1 MYRMKKNY
9 LLALVLLGLALALP
23 ARTMFVSPTGND
35 VNTGAIDYPY
45 LTINHAVSLVQPGD
59 TIYIRGGKYLLNA
72 GIKIRAAQT
81 GRADARIYMW
91 AYNKEKVIIDG
102 SLIPTPDEASFKQA
116 RCIYMNHE
124 AAYWHF
130 KGLELCNAKDNGM
143 KMEGSYNIVENCKF
157 HGNNDSGLQIGMYKD
172 FTIEETKSLPAGD
185 PQFNPGYQFCRGN
198 IIINSDSYY
207 NYDKV
212 LYNGSA
218 DDGGDADGF
227 GCKLFP
233 GPGTEYHG
241 CRAWEN
247 SDDNWDMYM
256 VYHPVIIDNCW
267 AWKAAFDSTGVSTGG
282 NGNGFK
288 LGGGGSSGG
297 AAFAQS
303 VGAHLVHNCV
313 SFENA
318 AKGYDQNNAYEAMYI
333 INNVGWGNA
342 YNYRFPT
349 IFQYGTM
356 YMRNNIGFKP
366 VISNH
371 EFLSANVTG
380 SQVPNTAFNSWT
392 TIDGCDPYKDGNKVN
407 GSAVNV
413 KDHSSDF
420 KSLSSVLFKADRQSD
435 GSLPDNDFA
444 KLKDGSVFIDKGE
457 VINNLALTSSIP
469 VASRP
474 VGYIQLPNLTINYNG
489 VNADMGAYENGV
501 STQGGLVLIEGS
513 AAQTVYTGSSITKIV
528 YKWNGAATDV
538 TVANL
543 PAGLTA
549 VKDATVK
556 IVTIQGNPTATGT
569 YSVTTVG
576 GVSPVTLSGTIT
588 ISTLAPATLICSSNN
603 ATQTV
608 NIGSPI
614 ADIIFQMGGGATAF
628 ELTGLPD
635 GLNKVVNGNLL
646 TISGTPTAD
655 GTYLVKATGGMST
668 LSITGNIIRVIPTKV
683 LTGDWY
689 HIQDPLISVPN
700 DLKGVITLTN
710 GSDTYP
716 VVWNPEY
723 SESGTVPSGCTIGA
737 VNVERGGSITWNLP
751 SLVDLQVNMYFT
763 GSRTIK
769 VSWTQNGVTSSWTS
783 ASIAKGTFTGYHL
796 MAQAG
801 IVDTKSPI
809 SVTFTNMAT
818 GGGIRIYDFYVKVY
832 DTATTT
838 TAVENASAQKDIYP
852 MYQTESGL
860 IVYGDIAQLKVYSLS
875 GTVVAQSI
883 LSQFVDTH
891 TLNAGVYI
899 LRIMDKAGKNITQKF
914 IKR

>member
-1 MYRMKKNY
+1 MKKIY
-9 LLALVLLGLALALP
+9 AIALLMLCISIFAS
-23 ARTMFVSPTGND
+23 ARTYYVSTTGND
-35 VNTGAIDYPY
+35 TNLGTIENSYQ
-45 LTINHAVSLVQPGD
+45 TINYAVSLIQPGD
-59 TIYIRGGKYLLNA
+59 TIFIRGGKYMLHA
-72 GIKIRAAQT
+72 GIKLRAAQK

-91 AYNKEKVIIDG
+91 AYNKEQVIIDG
-102 SLIPTPDEASFKQA
+102 SQIPTPDEATFKQA

-124 AAYWHF
+124 CGYWHF
-130 KGLELCNAKDNGM
+130 KGLELVNAKDNGM

-198 IIINSDSYY
+198 IVINCDSYY

-267 AWKAAFDSTGVSTGG
+267 AWKAAFDYTGVSTGG

-288 LGGGGSSGG
+288 LGGGGTSGG

-303 VGAHLVHNCV
+303 IGAHLVHNCV

-318 AKGYDQNNAYEAMYI
+318 AKGFDQNNAYEAMYI
-333 INNVGWGNA
+333 FNNVGWGNA

-366 VISNH
+366 TTLNH
-371 EFLSANVTG
+371 EFLSSDKTG
-380 SQVPNTAFNSWT
+380 SLVPNTAYNSWT

-407 GSAVNV
+407 GVAISV
-413 KDHSSDF
+413 KDHSADF
-420 KSLSSVLFKADRQSD
+420 KSLSSTLFLAARQSD

-457 VINNLALTSSIP
+457 KVENFALVPNIP
-469 VASRP
+469 VAERP
-474 VGYIQLPNLTINYNG
+474 IDYVQLPNLTINYNG
-489 VNADMGAYENGV
+489 VSADMGAYEIGV
-501 STQGGLVLIEGS
+501 STQAGLTLIEGS
-513 AAQTVYTGSSITKIV
+513 AVQTVFTSTAISKIV
-528 YKWNGAATDV
+528 YKWSGAATDV
-538 TVANL
+538 NITNL
-543 PAGLTA
+543 PSGLTA
-549 VKDATVK
+549 VKDASVK
-556 IVTIQGNPTATGT
+556 TVTISGNPTETGT
-569 YSVTTVG
+569 YTVITVG
-576 GVSPVTLSGTIT
+576 GVSSVSLSGTIT
-588 ISTLAPATLICSSNN
+588 ISTLAPATLACITNN
-603 ATQTV
+603 ATQTI
-608 NIGSPI
+608 NIGAAI
-614 ADIIFQMGGGATAF
+614 TDIVYQMGGGATAF
-628 ELTGLPD
+628 ELTGLPA
-635 GLNKVVNGNLL
+635 GLNQAINGNTL
-646 TISGTPTAD
+646 TISGIPSED
-655 GTYLVKATGGMST
+655 GTYLIKATGGMAA
-668 LSITGNIIRVIPTKV
+668 LSLTGSIIRVIPTKV

-689 HIQDPLISVPN
+689 HIQDSLSAVPT

-710 GSDTYP
+710 GSTTYP
-716 VVWNPEY
+716 VVWNPGY
-723 SESGTVPSGCTIGA
+723 SESTGVPAGCTIGA

-751 SLVDLQVNMYFT
+751 SLVDLQINMFFS

-769 VSWTQNGVTSSWTS
+769 VSWTQNGVTNSWTS
-783 ASIAKGTFTGYHL
+783 ASMAKGTFTGYHL

-818 GGGIRIYDFYVKVY
+818 GGGIRIYDFYLKVY
-832 DTATTT
+832 DSQ
-838 TAVENASAQKDIYP
+838 TAVADVKVDKYTYQ
-852 MYQTESGL
+852 MYQTGSAL
-860 IVYGDIAQLKVYSLS
+860 IVYGDIAQLKVYSVS
-875 GTVVAQSI
+875 GSVLAQSI
-883 LSQFVDTH
+883 LSQVVNIH
-891 TLNAGVYI
+891 NLSNGVYLVQI
-899 LRIMDKAGKNITQKF
+899 QDKSGRIATQRF